1 MPTSQE
7 GVAETPFVLHG
18 YPTHMPFSKFRRG
31 EASTASFAGSTVQ
44 VESVEVV
51 RKRARHR
58 LIGASVLVLAG
69 VVVFPL
75 LFDTQ
80 PRPVPVGIPIEIPGK
95 DAVKPLRAP
104 AQPAAVLSG
113 DKKDTR
119 PAAAAEGATGTPA
132 AEMKSRSVVQVGAF
146 ADAAKAHETRL
157 KMEKAGFKTYTQVVE
172 TPEGQRIRIRV
183 GPFATKEEAEKVGE
197 KIKGLGLDVAILT
210 F

>member
-1 MPTSQE
+1 
-7 GVAETPFVLHG
+7 
-18 YPTHMPFSKFRRG
+18 MPFSKFRRG
-31 EASTASFAGSTVQ
+31 EASSVSFTGATVQ

-51 RKRARHR
+51 RKRAKHR
-58 LIGASVLVLAG
+58 LIGAFVLVLAG

-95 DAVKPLRAP
+95 DAVKPLRAAARP
-104 AQPAAVLSG
+104 ATVPPKDKKEAGPAAV
-113 DKKDTR
+113 
-119 PAAAAEGATGTPA
+119 EGAATPA

-146 ADAAKAHETRL
+146 ADTAKARDTRL
-157 KMEKAGFKTYTQVVE
+157 KIEKVGFKTYTQVVE
-172 TPEGQRIRIRV
+172 TPEGQRIRVRI

-197 KIKGLGLDVAILT
+197 KIKSLGLDAAILT

>member
-1 MPTSQE
+1 
-7 GVAETPFVLHG
+7 
-18 YPTHMPFSKFRRG
+18 MPFPKFRRG
-31 EASTASFAGSTVQ
+31 EASPASFAGSTVQ

-80 PRPVPVGIPIEIPGK
+80 PRPVPVGIPIEIPAK
-95 DAVKPLRAP
+95 DAVKPLRTP
-104 AQPAAVLSG
+104 AQAGAVPSG
-113 DKKDTR
+113 DKKE
-119 PAAAAEGATGTPA
+119 ATPA

-157 KMEKAGFKTYTQVVE
+157 KMEKAGFKTYTQLVE

-183 GPFATKEEAEKVGE
+183 GPFATKEEAEKIGE
-197 KIKGLGLDVAILT
+197 KIRALNLEVAILT

>member
-1 MPTSQE
+1 
-7 GVAETPFVLHG
+7 
-18 YPTHMPFSKFRRG
+18 MPFPKFRRG
-31 EASTASFAGSTVQ
+31 EASPASFAGSTVQ

-80 PRPVPVGIPIEIPGK
+80 PRPVPVGIPIEIPAK

-104 AQPAAVLSG
+104 AQAGAVSSG
-113 DKKDTR
+113 DRKEAV
-119 PAAAAEGATGTPA
+119 PAA

-157 KMEKAGFKTYTQVVE
+157 KMEKAGFKTYTQLVE
-172 TPEGQRIRIRV
+172 TPEGQRTRIRV
-183 GPFATKEEAEKVGE
+183 GPFATKEEAEKMGE
-197 KIKGLGLDVAILT
+197 KIRALDLEVAILT

>member
-1 MPTSQE
+1 
-7 GVAETPFVLHG
+7 
-18 YPTHMPFSKFRRG
+18 MPFSKFRRG
-31 EASTASFAGSTVQ
+31 EASSVSFTGATVQ

-58 LIGASVLVLAG
+58 LIGATVLVLVG

-104 AQPAAVLSG
+104 ARAATVQPGDRKDAASV
-113 DKKDTR
+113 
-119 PAAAAEGATGTPA
+119 AEGAGVPA
-132 AEMKSRSVVQVGAF
+132 AEMKNRSIVQVGAF
-146 ADAAKAHETRL
+146 ADTAKARDTRL
-157 KMEKAGFKTYTQVVE
+157 KIEKAGFKTYTQVVE
-172 TPEGQRIRIRV
+172 TPEGQRIRVRV
-183 GPFATKEEAEKVGE
+183 GPFATREEAEKVGQ
-197 KIKGLGLDVAILT
+197 KIKALDLDVAILT

>member
-104 AQPAAVLSG
+104 AQPAAAPSG
-113 DKKDTR
+113 DKKDAR
-119 PAAAAEGATGTPA
+119 PAAVEGAGTPA

-172 TPEGQRIRIRV
+172 TPEGQRTRIRV
-183 GPFATKEEAEKVGE
+183 GPFATKEEAEKMGE
-197 KIKGLGLDVAILT
+197 KIRALNLEVAILT

>member
-1 MPTSQE
+1 
-7 GVAETPFVLHG
+7 
-18 YPTHMPFSKFRRG
+18 MPFSKFRRG
-31 EASTASFAGSTVQ
+31 EASSVSFTGATVQ

-58 LIGASVLVLAG
+58 LIGATVLVLAG

-104 AQPAAVLSG
+104 ARAAAVPPGDRKEAGPAAV
-113 DKKDTR
+113 
-119 PAAAAEGATGTPA
+119 AVAVAVEGAARPA

-146 ADAAKAHETRL
+146 ADSAKARDTRL
-157 KMEKAGFKTYTQVVE
+157 KIEKAGFKTYTQVVE
-172 TPEGQRIRIRV
+172 TPEGQRIRVRV
-183 GPFATKEEAEKVGE
+183 GPFATKEEAEKVGQ
-197 KIKGLGLDVAILT
+197 KIKALGLDVAILT

>member
-1 MPTSQE
+1 
-7 GVAETPFVLHG
+7 
-18 YPTHMPFSKFRRG
+18 MPFFKFRRG
-31 EASTASFAGSTVQ
+31 EASPVSFTGSAVQ
-44 VESVEVV
+44 VDSVEVV

-58 LIGASVLVLAG
+58 LIGASVLVLVG

-95 DAVKPLRAP
+95 DAVKPLRA
-104 AQPAAVLSG
+104 AGRAATVPPG
-113 DKKDTR
+113 DRKEAGS
-119 PAAAAEGATGTPA
+119 AALEGAGTPA

-157 KMEKAGFKTYTQVVE
+157 KIEKAGFKTYTQIVE
-172 TPEGQRIRIRV
+172 TAEGQRIRVRI

-197 KIKGLGLDVAILT
+197 KIRALDLDVAILT

>member
-1 MPTSQE
+1 
-7 GVAETPFVLHG
+7 
-18 YPTHMPFSKFRRG
+18 MPFPKFRRG
-31 EASTASFAGSTVQ
+31 EASPASFAGSTVQ

-58 LIGASVLVLAG
+58 LIGASVLVLVG

-104 AQPAAVLSG
+104 ARAVAVPSA
-113 DKKDTR
+113 
-119 PAAAAEGATGTPA
+119 PEGAGTPA
-132 AEMKSRSVVQVGAF
+132 TEMKSRSVVQVGAF
-146 ADAAKAHETRL
+146 ADAAKAQETRL

-172 TPEGQRIRIRV
+172 TPEGQRTRIRV
-183 GPFATKEEAEKVGE
+183 GPFATKEEAEKMGE
-197 KIKGLGLDVAILT
+197 KIRALDLDVAILT

>member
-1 MPTSQE
+1 
-7 GVAETPFVLHG
+7 
-18 YPTHMPFSKFRRG
+18 MPFPKFRRG
-31 EASTASFAGSTVQ
+31 EASPASFAGSTVQ

-104 AQPAAVLSG
+104 AQPAAAPPG
-113 DKKDTR
+113 DKKDAR
-119 PAAAAEGATGTPA
+119 PAAVEGAGTPA

-172 TPEGQRIRIRV
+172 TPEGQRTRIRV
-183 GPFATKEEAEKVGE
+183 GPFATKEEAEKMGE
-197 KIKGLGLDVAILT
+197 KIRALNLEVAILT